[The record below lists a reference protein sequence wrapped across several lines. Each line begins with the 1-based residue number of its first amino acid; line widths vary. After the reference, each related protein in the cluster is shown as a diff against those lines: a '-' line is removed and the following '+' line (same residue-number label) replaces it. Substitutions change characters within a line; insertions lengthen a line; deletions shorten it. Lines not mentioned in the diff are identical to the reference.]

1 MDTKHSCGVF
11 FSLAS
16 IIEEAESCK
25 ECQKEV
31 VLRFGPFLFCPT
43 YYWNIL
49 QCYSFDWV
57 KREQPLDRLLFG
69 SRLTG
74 DWQDV
79 VALRYY
85 SPLYF
90 YSSSKKMKKK
100 VDDRSCKDN
109 FSWLQSWF
117 SEANQFWLFFGV
129 KWMLVGISWLTRVCS
144 RFSYHLISIFFTSRG
159 EKKKK

>member
-1 MDTKHSCGVF
+1 MPSTLCKSLKGEWIQNILVGF
-11 FSLAS
+11 FFALAS

-79 VALRYY
+79 VALRYF

-100 VDDRSCKDN
+100 LMTVHAKTISLDCSLGFLRPINSDCFLESSGC
-109 FSWLQSWF
+109 WLEYLGW
-117 SEANQFWLFFGV
+117 
-129 KWMLVGISWLTRVCS
+129 
-144 RFSYHLISIFFTSRG
+144 RG
-159 EKKKK
+159 FAAASATT